1 MSVIQALLSGV
12 LQGITSFLPVSSSG
26 HLVLLGHLFGTG
38 SSVSLKYLSAMHLGT
53 LIAVV
58 YVFYRDL
65 LRLCR
70 AGLDILLDVF
80 YNLGQ
85 AVRLARHPDQ
95 IRYRSI
101 MTTNYR
107 KLFIWLLVS
116 TIPTAFLSL
125 LLRKPAERA
134 AGNLLVTGTGFFLT
148 ALLLLVSSF
157 MTASGRSR
165 KGIRL
170 RGAFLTGVLQGLA
183 IIPGVSRMG
192 MAFAGASLSGCSK
205 KFSVRYAYLLC
216 IPEIVGGLILEQ
228 AGSDVSLRADVGTV
242 PCLAGIAAA
251 ALTGILFLRRAGGLV
266 STRDSRRF
274 AGYCIVIGIICMV
287 LYL

>member
-58 YVFYRDL
+58 FVFYRDL

-70 AGLDILLDVF
+70 AGVDILRDAF

-85 AVRLARHPDQ
+85 AVRLARHPDR

-101 MTTNYR
+101 LTTNYR
-107 KLFIWLLVS
+107 KLFVWLLVS

-125 LLRKPAERA
+125 LLRKPAEKA

-157 MTASGRSR
+157 MTASGKRR
-165 KGIRL
+165 KGIQM
-170 RGAFLTGVLQGLA
+170 RGALLTGVLQGLSV
-183 IIPGVSRMG
+183 IPGVSRMG

-216 IPEIVGGLILEQ
+216 VPEIVGGMILEQ
-228 AGSDVSLRADVGTV
+228 AGSGVSLRGDVGTV
-242 PCLAGIAAA
+242 PCLIGIAAA
-251 ALTGILFLRRAGGLV
+251 ALTGVLFLRRAEGLV
-266 STRDSRRF
+266 ATRDSRRF
-274 AGYCIVIGIICMV
+274 AGYCIAIGIICMV

>member
-58 YVFYRDL
+58 FVFYRDL

-70 AGLDILLDVF
+70 AGVDILRDAF

-85 AVRLARHPDQ
+85 AVRLARHPER

-101 MTTNYR
+101 LTTNYR
-107 KLFIWLLVS
+107 KLFVWLLVS

-125 LLRKPAERA
+125 LLRKPAEKA
-134 AGNLLVTGTGFFLT
+134 AWNLLVTGTGFFLT

-157 MTASGRSR
+157 MTASGKSR
-165 KGIRL
+165 KGIQM
-170 RGAFLTGVLQGLA
+170 RGALLTGVLQGLSV
-183 IIPGVSRMG
+183 IPGVSRMG

-216 IPEIVGGLILEQ
+216 VPEIVGGMILEQ
-228 AGSDVSLRADVGTV
+228 AGSGVSLRGDVGTV
-242 PCLAGIAAA
+242 PCLIGIAAA
-251 ALTGILFLRRAGGLV
+251 ALTGVLFLRRAEGLV
-266 STRDSRRF
+266 ATRDSRRF
-274 AGYCIVIGIICMV
+274 AGYCIAIGIICMV